1 MFEQAE
7 PVFRNKTIS
16 SQSKIISDDST
27 IIPWERITVSTEDAI
42 ESIKAFNEALKN
54 SLPQSIGVLN
64 TSANI
69 EFEDEKK
76 IQPIPCRESVES
88 IKKINISDGD
98 TIIITY
104 DIREC
109 DMEEIKMIHD
119 MYREAFPNNNI
130 VSQIFPA
137 VKDITVLH
145 REN

>member
-7 PVFRNKTIS
+7 PVFRDKTIS
-16 SQSKIISDDST
+16 SQNKIIDST
-27 IIPWERITVSTEDAI
+27 IVPWERFTVSTEEAI
-42 ESIKAFNEALKN
+42 ESIKSFYEALN
-54 SLPQSIGVLN
+54 DLPQSIGVV
-64 TSANI
+64 TVPSSV
-69 EFEDEKK
+69 EFEDKNK

-88 IKKINISDGD
+88 IKKVNISDGD

-109 DMEEIKMIHD
+109 DMDEIRMIHD

-137 VKDITVLH
+137 YQK
-145 REN
+145 R

>member
-7 PVFRNKTIS
+7 PVFRDKTIS
-16 SQSKIISDDST
+16 SQNKIIDST
-27 IIPWERITVSTEDAI
+27 IAPWERFTVSTEEAV
-42 ESIKAFNEALKN
+42 ESIKSFYEALN
-54 SLPQSIGVLN
+54 NLPQSIGVE
-64 TSANI
+64 TVPSSI
-69 EFEDEKK
+69 EFEEEKK

-88 IKKINISDGD
+88 IKKVNISDGD

-109 DMEEIKMIHD
+109 DMDEIKMIHD

>member
-7 PVFRNKTIS
+7 PVFRDKTIS
-16 SQSKIISDDST
+16 SQNKIIDST
-27 IIPWERITVSTEDAI
+27 IVPWERFTVSTEEAV
-42 ESIKAFNEALKN
+42 ESIKSFYEALN
-54 SLPQSIGVLN
+54 NLPQSIGVV
-64 TSANI
+64 TVPSSV
-69 EFEDEKK
+69 EFEDKNK

-88 IKKINISDGD
+88 IKKVNISDGD

-109 DMEEIKMIHD
+109 DMDEIRAIHD

-145 REN
+145 REH

>member
-7 PVFRNKTIS
+7 PVFRDKTIS
-16 SQSKIISDDST
+16 SQNKIIDST
-27 IIPWERITVSTEDAI
+27 IAPWERFTVSTEEAV
-42 ESIKAFNEALKN
+42 ESIKSFYEALN
-54 SLPQSIGVLN
+54 NLSQSIGVV
-64 TSANI
+64 TIPSSI

-88 IKKINISDGD
+88 IKKVNISDGD

-109 DMEEIKMIHD
+109 DMDEIRVIHD

-145 REN
+145 QEH

>member
-7 PVFRNKTIS
+7 PVFRDKTIS
-16 SQSKIISDDST
+16 SQNKIISDDST
-27 IIPWERITVSTEDAI
+27 IAPWERFTVSTEEAV
-42 ESIKAFNEALKN
+42 ESIKSFYEALN
-54 SLPQSIGVLN
+54 DLPQSIGVV
-64 TSANI
+64 TVPSNI
-69 EFEDEKK
+69 EFEEEKK

-88 IKKINISDGD
+88 IKKVNISDGD

-109 DMEEIKMIHD
+109 DMDEIRAIHD

-145 REN
+145 QEH

>member
-7 PVFRNKTIS
+7 PVFRDKAIS
-16 SQSKIISDDST
+16 SQDKIIDST
-27 IIPWERITVSTEDAI
+27 IVPWEKFTVSTEEAV
-42 ESIKAFNEALKN
+42 ESIKSFYEALN
-54 SLPQSIGVLN
+54 NLPQSIGAV
-64 TSANI
+64 TVPSSI
-69 EFEDEKK
+69 EFEEERK

-88 IKKINISDGD
+88 IKKVNISDGD

-109 DMEEIKMIHD
+109 DIDEIRMIHD

-130 VSQIFPA
+130 ISQIFPA

-145 REN
+145 QEH

>member
-7 PVFRNKTIS
+7 PVFRDKAIS
-16 SQSKIISDDST
+16 SQDKIIDST
-27 IIPWERITVSTEDAI
+27 IVPWKKFTVSTEEAV
-42 ESIKAFNEALKN
+42 ESIKSFYEALKN
-54 SLPQSIGVLN
+54 LPQSIGVV
-64 TSANI
+64 TVPSSI

-88 IKKINISDGD
+88 IKKVNISDGD

-109 DMEEIKMIHD
+109 DMDEIRVIHD

-145 REN
+145 QEH

>member
-7 PVFRNKTIS
+7 PVFRDKTIS
-16 SQSKIISDDST
+16 SQNKIIDST
-27 IIPWERITVSTEDAI
+27 IAPWERFTVSTEEAV
-42 ESIKAFNEALKN
+42 ESIKSFYEALN
-54 SLPQSIGVLN
+54 NLPQSIGVE
-64 TSANI
+64 TVPSSI
-69 EFEDEKK
+69 ELESEKK

-88 IKKINISDGD
+88 IKKVNISDGD

-109 DMEEIKMIHD
+109 DMDEIRTIHD

-145 REN
+145 REH

>member
-7 PVFRNKTIS
+7 PVFRDKTIS
-16 SQSKIISDDST
+16 SQNKIIDST
-27 IIPWERITVSTEDAI
+27 IVPWERFTVSTEEAVK
-42 ESIKAFNEALKN
+42 SIKSFYEALN
-54 SLPQSIGVLN
+54 NLPQSIGVV
-64 TSANI
+64 TVPSSI
-69 EFEDEKK
+69 EFEEEKK
-76 IQPIPCRESVES
+76 IQPIPYRESVES
-88 IKKINISDGD
+88 IKKVNISDGD

-109 DMEEIKMIHD
+109 DMDEIRVIHD

-145 REN
+145 QEH

>member
-7 PVFRNKTIS
+7 PVFRDKTIS
-16 SQSKIISDDST
+16 SQNKIIDST
-27 IIPWERITVSTEDAI
+27 IVPWERFTVSTEEAV
-42 ESIKAFNEALKN
+42 ESIKSFYEALN
-54 SLPQSIGVLN
+54 NLPQSIGAV
-64 TSANI
+64 TVPPSI
-69 EFEDEKK
+69 EFEEEKK

-88 IKKINISDGD
+88 IKKVNISDGD

-109 DMEEIKMIHD
+109 DMDEIRTIHD

-145 REN
+145 QEH

>member
-7 PVFRNKTIS
+7 PVFGDKTIS
-16 SQSKIISDDST
+16 SQDKIIDST
-27 IIPWERITVSTEDAI
+27 IVPWERFTVSTEEAV
-42 ESIKAFNEALKN
+42 ESIKSFYETLNN
-54 SLPQSIGVLN
+54 LPQSIGVV
-64 TSANI
+64 TVPSSI

-76 IQPIPCRESVES
+76 IQPIPYRESVES
-88 IKKINISDGD
+88 IKKVNISDGD

-109 DMEEIKMIHD
+109 DMDEIRVIHD

-145 REN
+145 QEH

>member
-7 PVFRNKTIS
+7 PVFGNKTIS
-16 SQSKIISDDST
+16 SQDKIIDST
-27 IIPWERITVSTEDAI
+27 IVPWERFTVSTEEAV
-42 ESIKAFNEALKN
+42 ESIKSFYEALN
-54 SLPQSIGVLN
+54 NLPQSIGVV
-64 TSANI
+64 TVPSSI
-69 EFEDEKK
+69 EFEEEKK

-88 IKKINISDGD
+88 IKKVNISDGD

-109 DMEEIKMIHD
+109 DMDEIRAIHD

-145 REN
+145 REH

>member
-27 IIPWERITVSTEDAI
+27 TIPWERITVSTEDAV
-42 ESIKAFNEALKN
+42 ESIKAFNEALRN
-54 SLPQSIGVLN
+54 LPQSIGVVK
-64 TSANI
+64 TPANI

-88 IKKINISDGD
+88 IKKVNISDGD

-109 DMEEIKMIHD
+109 DMDEIRTIHD

-130 VSQIFPA
+130 ISQIFPA

-145 REN
+145 QEH

>member
-7 PVFRNKTIS
+7 PVFRDKTIS
-16 SQSKIISDDST
+16 SQNKIIDST
-27 IIPWERITVSTEDAI
+27 IVPWERFTVSTEEAV
-42 ESIKAFNEALKN
+42 ESIKSFYEALN
-54 SLPQSIGVLN
+54 NLPQSIGVE
-64 TSANI
+64 TVPSSI
-69 EFEDEKK
+69 EFEEEKK

-88 IKKINISDGD
+88 IKKVNISDGD

-109 DMEEIKMIHD
+109 DMDEIRMIHD

-145 REN
+145 QEH

>member
-7 PVFRNKTIS
+7 SVFRDKAIS
-16 SQSKIISDDST
+16 SQDKIIDST
-27 IIPWERITVSTEDAI
+27 IVPWEKFTVSTEEAV
-42 ESIKAFNEALKN
+42 ESIKSFYEALN
-54 SLPQSIGVLN
+54 NLPQSIGVV
-64 TSANI
+64 TVPSSI

-88 IKKINISDGD
+88 IKKVNISDGD

-109 DMEEIKMIHD
+109 NMDEIRVIHD

-145 REN
+145 QEH

>member
-1 MFEQAE
+1 MFEPAE
-7 PVFRNKTIS
+7 PIFRDKTIS
-16 SQSKIISDDST
+16 SQNKIIDST
-27 IIPWERITVSTEDAI
+27 IVPWERFTVSTEEAI
-42 ESIKAFNEALKN
+42 ESIKSFYEALKN
-54 SLPQSIGVLN
+54 LPQSIGVG
-64 TSANI
+64 TVPSSI
-69 EFEDEKK
+69 ELEDEKK

-88 IKKINISDGD
+88 IKKVNISDGD

-109 DMEEIKMIHD
+109 DMDEIRAIHD

-145 REN
+145 QEH

>member
-7 PVFRNKTIS
+7 PVFRDKTIS
-16 SQSKIISDDST
+16 SQNKIIDST
-27 IIPWERITVSTEDAI
+27 IVPWERFTVSTEKAV
-42 ESIKAFNEALKN
+42 ESIKSFYEALN
-54 SLPQSIGVLN
+54 NLPQSIGVL
-64 TSANI
+64 TVPSSI
-69 EFEDEKK
+69 EFEDKNK

-88 IKKINISDGD
+88 IKKVNISDGD

-109 DMEEIKMIHD
+109 DMDEIRVLHD

-145 REN
+145 QEH

>member
-7 PVFRNKTIS
+7 PVFRDKTIS
-16 SQSKIISDDST
+16 SQNKIIDST
-27 IIPWERITVSTEDAI
+27 IVPWERFTVSTEEAV
-42 ESIKAFNEALKN
+42 ESIKSFYEALN
-54 SLPQSIGVLN
+54 NLSQSIGVV
-64 TSANI
+64 TVPSSI

-88 IKKINISDGD
+88 IKKVNISDGD

>member
-7 PVFRNKTIS
+7 PVFRDKTIS
-16 SQSKIISDDST
+16 SQNKIIDST
-27 IIPWERITVSTEDAI
+27 IVPWERFTVSTEEAI
-42 ESIKAFNEALKN
+42 ESIKSFYEALN
-54 SLPQSIGVLN
+54 NLPQSIGVVTVPSN
-64 TSANI
+64 V
-69 EFEDEKK
+69 EFEDKNK

-88 IKKINISDGD
+88 IKKVNISDGD

-109 DMEEIKMIHD
+109 DMDEIRVIHD

-145 REN
+145 QEH

>member
-7 PVFRNKTIS
+7 PVFRDKTIS
-16 SQSKIISDDST
+16 SQNKIIDST
-27 IIPWERITVSTEDAI
+27 IVPWERFTVSTEEAI
-42 ESIKAFNEALKN
+42 ESIKSFYEALN
-54 SLPQSIGVLN
+54 DLPQSIGVV
-64 TSANI
+64 TIPSNI
-69 EFEDEKK
+69 ELEEEKK

-88 IKKINISDGD
+88 IKKVNISDGD

-109 DMEEIKMIHD
+109 DMDEIRAIHD

-145 REN
+145 QEH

>member
-7 PVFRNKTIS
+7 PVFRDKTIS
-16 SQSKIISDDST
+16 SQNKIIDST
-27 IIPWERITVSTEDAI
+27 IVPWERFTVSTKEAV
-42 ESIKAFNEALKN
+42 ESIKSFYEALN
-54 SLPQSIGVLN
+54 NLPQSIGVV
-64 TSANI
+64 TVPSSI
-69 EFEDEKK
+69 EFEEEKK

-88 IKKINISDGD
+88 IKKVNISDGD

-109 DMEEIKMIHD
+109 DMDEIRAIHD

-145 REN
+145 REH

>member
-7 PVFRNKTIS
+7 PVFRDKTIS
-16 SQSKIISDDST
+16 SQNKIIDST
-27 IIPWERITVSTEDAI
+27 IAPCERFTVSTEEAV
-42 ESIKAFNEALKN
+42 ESIKSFYEALN
-54 SLPQSIGVLN
+54 NLPQSIGAV
-64 TSANI
+64 TVPSSI

-88 IKKINISDGD
+88 IKKVNISDGD

-109 DMEEIKMIHD
+109 DMDEIRVIHD

-145 REN
+145 QEH

>member
-7 PVFRNKTIS
+7 PVFRDKTIS
-16 SQSKIISDDST
+16 SQDKIIDST
-27 IIPWERITVSTEDAI
+27 IVPWERFTVSTEEAI
-42 ESIKAFNEALKN
+42 ESIKSFYEALN
-54 SLPQSIGVLN
+54 DLPQSIGVV
-64 TSANI
+64 TVPSNI
-69 EFEDEKK
+69 EFEEEKK

-88 IKKINISDGD
+88 IKKVNISDGD

-109 DMEEIKMIHD
+109 DMDEIRMIHD

-145 REN
+145 QEH

>member
-7 PVFRNKTIS
+7 PVFRDKTIS
-16 SQSKIISDDST
+16 SQNKIIDFT
-27 IIPWERITVSTEDAI
+27 IVPWEKLTVSTEEAV
-42 ESIKAFNEALKN
+42 ESIKSFYEALN
-54 SLPQSIGVLN
+54 NLPQSIGVV
-64 TSANI
+64 TVPSSI

-88 IKKINISDGD
+88 IKKVNISDGD

-109 DMEEIKMIHD
+109 DMDEIRVIHD

-145 REN
+145 QEH

>member
-7 PVFRNKTIS
+7 PVFRDKTIS
-16 SQSKIISDDST
+16 SQNKIIDST
-27 IIPWERITVSTEDAI
+27 IVPWEKFTVSTEEAV
-42 ESIKAFNEALKN
+42 ESIKSFYEALN
-54 SLPQSIGVLN
+54 NLPQSIGVV
-64 TSANI
+64 TVPSNI
-69 EFEDEKK
+69 EFEEEKK

-88 IKKINISDGD
+88 IKKVNISDGD

-109 DMEEIKMIHD
+109 DMDEIRVIHD

-145 REN
+145 QEH

>member
-7 PVFRNKTIS
+7 PVFRDKTIS
-16 SQSKIISDDST
+16 SQNKIIDST
-27 IIPWERITVSTEDAI
+27 IVPWERFTVSTEEAI
-42 ESIKAFNEALKN
+42 ESIKSFYEALN
-54 SLPQSIGVLN
+54 NLPQSIGVG
-64 TSANI
+64 TVPSSI
-69 EFEDEKK
+69 EFESEKK

-88 IKKINISDGD
+88 IKKVNISDGD

-109 DMEEIKMIHD
+109 DMDEIRMIHD

-145 REN
+145 QEH

>member
-7 PVFRNKTIS
+7 PVFENKTIS
-16 SQSKIISDDST
+16 SQDKIIDST
-27 IIPWERITVSTEDAI
+27 IVPWERFTVSTEEAV
-42 ESIKAFNEALKN
+42 ESIKSFYEALN
-54 SLPQSIGVLN
+54 NLPQSIGVA
-64 TSANI
+64 TVPSSI
-69 EFEDEKK
+69 EFEEEKK

-88 IKKINISDGD
+88 IKKVNISDGD

-109 DMEEIKMIHD
+109 DMEEIKMMHD

>member
-7 PVFRNKTIS
+7 PVFRDKTIF
-16 SQSKIISDDST
+16 SQDKIIDST
-27 IIPWERITVSTEDAI
+27 IVPWERFTVSTEEAV
-42 ESIKAFNEALKN
+42 ESIKSFYEALN
-54 SLPQSIGVLN
+54 DLPQSIGVV
-64 TSANI
+64 TVPSNI
-69 EFEDEKK
+69 EFEDKNK

-88 IKKINISDGD
+88 IKKVNISDGD

-109 DMEEIKMIHD
+109 DMDEIRAIHD
-119 MYREAFPNNNI
+119 MYREAFPNSNI

-145 REN
+145 REH

>member
-7 PVFRNKTIS
+7 PVFRDKTIS
-16 SQSKIISDDST
+16 SQNKIIDST
-27 IIPWERITVSTEDAI
+27 IVPWERFTVSTKEAV
-42 ESIKAFNEALKN
+42 ESIKSFYEALN
-54 SLPQSIGVLN
+54 DLPQSIGVV
-64 TSANI
+64 TVPSSV
-69 EFEDEKK
+69 EFEDKNK

-88 IKKINISDGD
+88 IKKVNISDGD

-109 DMEEIKMIHD
+109 DMDEIRAIHD

-145 REN
+145 REH

>member
-7 PVFRNKTIS
+7 PVFRDKTIS
-16 SQSKIISDDST
+16 SQDKIIDST
-27 IIPWERITVSTEDAI
+27 IVPWERFTVSTEEAV
-42 ESIKAFNEALKN
+42 ESIKSFYEALN
-54 SLPQSIGVLN
+54 NLPQSIGVV
-64 TSANI
+64 TIPSSI

-88 IKKINISDGD
+88 IKKVNISDGD

-109 DMEEIKMIHD
+109 DMDEIRAMHD

-145 REN
+145 REH

>member
-7 PVFRNKTIS
+7 PVFRDKTIS
-16 SQSKIISDDST
+16 SQNKIIDST
-27 IIPWERITVSTEDAI
+27 IVPWERFTVSTKEAV
-42 ESIKAFNEALKN
+42 ESIKSFYEVLNN
-54 SLPQSIGVLN
+54 LPQSIGVV
-64 TSANI
+64 TVPSSI
-69 EFEDEKK
+69 EFEDKNK

-88 IKKINISDGD
+88 IKKVNISDGD

-109 DMEEIKMIHD
+109 DMDEIRAIHD

-145 REN
+145 REH

>member
-7 PVFRNKTIS
+7 PIFRDKTIS
-16 SQSKIISDDST
+16 SQNKIIDST
-27 IIPWERITVSTEDAI
+27 IVPWERFTVSTEEAI
-42 ESIKAFNEALKN
+42 ESIKSFYEALN
-54 SLPQSIGVLN
+54 NLPQSIGVV
-64 TSANI
+64 TVPSSI

-88 IKKINISDGD
+88 IKKVNISDGD

-109 DMEEIKMIHD
+109 DMDEIRAIHD

-145 REN
+145 REH

>member
-7 PVFRNKTIS
+7 PVFKDKIIS
-16 SQSKIISDDST
+16 SQDKIIDST
-27 IIPWERITVSTEDAI
+27 IVPWERFTVSTEEAI
-42 ESIKAFNEALKN
+42 ESIKSFYEALN
-54 SLPQSIGVLN
+54 NLPQSIGVV
-64 TSANI
+64 TVPSSI
-69 EFEDEKK
+69 EFEDKNK

-88 IKKINISDGD
+88 IKKVNISDGD

-109 DMEEIKMIHD
+109 DMDEIRVIHD

-130 VSQIFPA
+130 VSQIFPT

-145 REN
+145 QEH

>member
-7 PVFRNKTIS
+7 PVFRDKTIS
-16 SQSKIISDDST
+16 SQNKIIDST
-27 IIPWERITVSTEDAI
+27 IVPWERFTVSTEEAV
-42 ESIKAFNEALKN
+42 ESIKSFYEALN
-54 SLPQSIGVLN
+54 NLPQSIGVV
-64 TSANI
+64 TVPSSI
-69 EFEDEKK
+69 EFEEEKK

-88 IKKINISDGD
+88 IKKVNISDGD

-109 DMEEIKMIHD
+109 NMDEIRTIHD

-145 REN
+145 QEH

>member
-7 PVFRNKTIS
+7 PVFRDKTIS
-16 SQSKIISDDST
+16 SQNKIISDDST
-27 IIPWERITVSTEDAI
+27 IAPWERFTVSTEEAV
-42 ESIKAFNEALKN
+42 ESIKSFYEALN
-54 SLPQSIGVLN
+54 NLPQSIGVL
-64 TSANI
+64 TVPSSI
-69 EFEDEKK
+69 EFEDENK

-88 IKKINISDGD
+88 IKKVNISDGD

-109 DMEEIKMIHD
+109 DMDEIRAIHD

-145 REN
+145 REH

>member
-7 PVFRNKTIS
+7 PVFRDKTIS
-16 SQSKIISDDST
+16 SQNKIIDST
-27 IIPWERITVSTEDAI
+27 VAPWERFTVSTEEAI
-42 ESIKAFNEALKN
+42 ESIKSFYEALN
-54 SLPQSIGVLN
+54 DLPQSIGVV
-64 TSANI
+64 TVPSNI
-69 EFEDEKK
+69 ELEEEKK
-76 IQPIPCRESVES
+76 IQPIPYRESVES
-88 IKKINISDGD
+88 IKKVNISDGD

-109 DMEEIKMIHD
+109 DMDEIRMIHD

-145 REN
+145 REH

>member
-7 PVFRNKTIS
+7 PVFRDKTIS
-16 SQSKIISDDST
+16 SQSKIISDDSI
-27 IIPWERITVSTEDAI
+27 IIPWDKITVSTEDAI
-42 ESIKAFNEALKN
+42 ESVKTFNEALKN
-54 SLPQSIGVLN
+54 SLSQSIGVLN

-88 IKKINISDGD
+88 IKKVNISDGD

-109 DMEEIKMIHD
+109 DMDEIRTIHD

-145 REN
+145 QEH

>member
-7 PVFRNKTIS
+7 PVFRDKTIS
-16 SQSKIISDDST
+16 SQNKIIDST
-27 IIPWERITVSTEDAI
+27 IVPWEKFTVSTEEAV
-42 ESIKAFNEALKN
+42 ESIKSFYEVLNN
-54 SLPQSIGVLN
+54 LPQSIGVV
-64 TSANI
+64 TVPSSI
-69 EFEDEKK
+69 EFEEEKK

-88 IKKINISDGD
+88 IKKVNISDGD

-109 DMEEIKMIHD
+109 DMDEIRAIHD

>member
-7 PVFRNKTIS
+7 PVFRDKTIS
-16 SQSKIISDDST
+16 SQNKIIDST
-27 IIPWERITVSTEDAI
+27 IVPWERFTVSTEEAV
-42 ESIKAFNEALKN
+42 ESIKSFYEALN
-54 SLPQSIGVLN
+54 NLSQSIGVV
-64 TSANI
+64 TVPSSI
-69 EFEDEKK
+69 EFESEKK

-88 IKKINISDGD
+88 IKKVNISNGD

-109 DMEEIKMIHD
+109 DMDEIRVIHD

-145 REN
+145 QEH